1 MALKYCDFSKSYE
14 GSAVPMLG
22 GDIDTDRIIPAR
34 FMKEITFDN
43 MGKYCFYDVRFLP
56 DGKKNLDC
64 EFNQEAYKK
73 ASVLVVE
80 DNFGC
85 GSSREHAPQAL
96 KRFGFDVLIG
106 LSFAEIFSGNCRAL
120 GMPTLAVS
128 KLDLARLVAIIKK
141 EPSCLLSISLTEK
154 RIECDG
160 NVFNIISSDQQMRP
174 FIDGSWD
181 ALAELKKNKEAI
193 EEVASQLPYFSEFN
207 SL

>member
-1 MALKYCDFSKSYE
+1 MALTCCDFSKSYE
-14 GSAVPMLG
+14 GKAVPMLG

-43 MGKYCFYDVRFLP
+43 SGKYCFYDVRFLP
-56 DGKKNLDC
+56 DGKENPDC

-73 ASVLVVE
+73 ASILVVE
-80 DNFGC
+80 HNFGC

-96 KRFGFDVLIG
+96 KRFGFDLLIG
-106 LSFAEIFSGNCRAL
+106 LSFAEIFAGNCRAL

-128 KLDLARLVAIIKK
+128 ELDLARLVAIIKQ
-141 EPSCLLSISLTEK
+141 EPSRLLSISLTEK

-160 NVFNIISSDQQMRP
+160 DVFNITSSDQQMRP

-181 ALAELKKNKEAI
+181 ALAQLKKNKDAI
-193 EEVASQLPYFSEFN
+193 EHVANQLPYFSEFK
-207 SL
+207 S